1 MCVWARVCVCR
12 ARVRACARG
21 GHPGH
26 YSLCFP
32 VTMPLYTSLSS
43 GVKRPLLASRK
54 YSLSDTAP
62 GSKPSRRSSV
72 FWNLNVP
79 ARHGKKEVQME
90 NKNFAKKTQSDA
102 SCRSFTRLVDLRQ
115 EAQED
120 GPGVRRQ
127 HLLHVL
133 HQLLQVGGVGRVGH
147 GRHPG
152 LPFSA
157 CQRSHRR
164 RRRRIKINILLVF
177 LYQRRDVSFR
187 TPSAELN

>member
-1 MCVWARVCVCR
+1 MCVCVWARVNVR

-62 GSKPSRRSSV
+62 GSKPSRRRSV

-90 NKNFAKKTQSDA
+90 NKTLTIKAQSDA
-102 SCRSFTRLVDLRQ
+102 SCRFFTRLVDLRQ

-120 GPGVRRQ
+120 GPGVRWQ

-157 CQRSHRR
+157 CQRSRR
-164 RRRRIKINILLVF
+164 RRKKNNKKTF
-177 LYQRRDVSFR
+177 Y
-187 TPSAELN
+187 